1 MYDKFR
7 WVADGPSTRHSALG
21 TVDKIKLGQL
31 EMLIAAVD
39 AGSFSAAAIEL
50 ACTQSRISHSIAELE
65 RCVGS
70 RLLVRSRSGCVPTDT
85 GHHVLVKARQMLRLA
100 DSIVN
105 LADEERSVSG
115 HVRIACFRS
124 VGVHLLPY
132 ALEAL
137 AREYPGIQVDVD
149 NGCVDYEDVVSAV
162 ERGVADIGITRVD
175 DEDHLVHYRLA
186 HDAYVFVVPAS
197 ARFSSPFSW
206 EQFSEMPFI
215 HAQNLGAKRILDEC
229 RADGF
234 KPRLL
239 RKWASDSGVL
249 AMISRGMG
257 FTISPQLAAFPAPKG
272 VKIMSLPFV
281 AKRHISLIAQPEA
294 TRSKAFK
301 IVTKLIRDKRIL
313 KMTDAFR
320 AGVISLD

>member
-1 MYDKFR
+1 
-7 WVADGPSTRHSALG
+7 
-21 TVDKIKLGQL
+21 VDKIKLGQL

-50 ACTQSRISHSIAELE
+50 GCTQSRISHAIAELE
-65 RCVGS
+65 QCVGS
-70 RLLVRSRSGCVPTDT
+70 RLLARSRAGCVPTDI
-85 GHHVLVKARQMLRLA
+85 GHQILAKARQMLHLA
-100 DSIVN
+100 DSIVHIAREEAA
-105 LADEERSVSG
+105 LAG

-124 VGVHLLPY
+124 VGTHLLPY

-137 AREYPGIQVDVD
+137 ARDYPGIQVDVD

-162 ERGVADIGITRVD
+162 ERGVADIGITRAA
-175 DEDHLVHYRLA
+175 DEDHLLHYRLV
-186 HDAYVFVVPAS
+186 HDAYVLVVPAGM
-197 ARFSSPFSW
+197 RLSSPIIW
-206 EQFSEMPFI
+206 EQLSEMPFI
-215 HAQNLGAKRILDEC
+215 HAHNLGAKRILDQC

-234 KPRLL
+234 KPRSS

-249 AMISRGMG
+249 AMVGRGMG
-257 FTISPQLAAFPAPKG
+257 FTITPQLAAFPTPKN
-272 VKIMSLPFV
+272 VKIVDLPFA

-301 IVTKLIRDKRIL
+301 VVTGLIRDKQIL

-320 AGVISLD
+320 AGIIGFD